1 MTDDERE
8 LTLADEAPSSTDLAL
23 LASRERAVSRIF
35 KGVVLTG
42 AGWTAMVGL
51 LVADLIGVGGEFV
64 QQVVQFGAASSIW
77 IGMFVMASAT
87 PHLKRFG
94 GKLSAMSLAAFAGM
108 GASGLLAAAEMFET
122 SFLGTGFLTGLD
134 RLGLVGV
141 VLFALLGW
149 IFMEVD
155 RRGRTDAEEPAEQ

>member
-8 LTLADEAPSSTDLAL
+8 LILADEAPSSTELAL
-23 LASRERAVSRIF
+23 LASRERAVNRIF

-42 AGWTAMVGL
+42 AGWTAMVAL
-51 LVADLIGVGGEFV
+51 LVADVIGVGELA
-64 QQVVQFGAASSIW
+64 QQVVQFGAASLIW
-77 IGMFVMASAT
+77 IGLFVMASAT

-94 GKLSAMSLAAFAGM
+94 GKLSAMSLGAFAGM

-134 RLGLVGV
+134 RWGLVGV
-141 VLFALLGW
+141 VFFALLGW

-155 RRGRTDAEEPAEQ
+155 RRGRADAEEPAEE